1 MPKPSDFV
9 SHVLELLAAW
19 GGVSARRMFSGY
31 GLFRSG
37 LMFALIADDTL
48 YLKADDRTRGDFEA
62 AGTRPFVY
70 CRKGEAISLSYWEAP
85 AELFD
90 DPHEMV
96 RWAQTALGAA
106 SATHKAKPTRAKR
119 R

>member
-1 MPKPSDFV
+1 MDSVVRLVHDQGPHDP
-9 SHVLELLAAW
+9 
-19 GGVSARRMFSGY
+19 GGSQRRY
-31 GLFRSG
+31 GRY
-37 LMFALIADDTL
+37 DR
-48 YLKADDRTRGDFEA
+48 DDRTRGDFEA